1 MDRMVHTAMNSIRN
15 IYDIR
20 FATSQNLANMSV
32 PGYRREMLNEGG
44 SGFLLSDGDVSPRA
58 FALELGANRFS
69 AEQGAIM
76 PSDLATDIALVNDAY
91 FVIDPGAG
99 GLALS
104 RRGDLKT
111 NADGQLVDGGGNLV
125 MSSAL
130 QPLAIPAFRE
140 IQITQ
145 IGEILV
151 NPLEAEAGQ
160 FVSAGFVA
168 TTTPKA
174 EMMKG
179 LDGHIRY
186 ADGTAITPDQGGRIM
201 QNALESSNV
210 NPVEELVF
218 SMEMQRQFE
227 INMKLILAT
236 KELDEGSSQLLRLPN
251 E

>member
-1 MDRMVHTAMNSIRN
+1 MDRMVHTALNSIRN

-20 FATSQNLANMSV
+20 FTTSQNLANMAV
-32 PGYRREMLNEGG
+32 PGYRREMMNEGG
-44 SGFLLSDGDVSPRA
+44 SGFLLKDGEVSPRA
-58 FALELGANRFS
+58 FALEMGANQFS
-69 AEQGAIM
+69 QEQGTIM
-76 PSDLATDIALVNDAY
+76 PSDLATDLALVNDAY

-111 NADGQLVDGGGNLV
+111 NSEGQLVDGAGNLV

-130 QPLAIPAFRE
+130 QPIAVPAFRE

-160 FVSAGFVA
+160 FVSAGFIA
-168 TTTPKA
+168 TTSPRG
-174 EMMKG
+174 EMMKS

-186 ADGTAITPDQGGRIM
+186 SDGTAIAPDQAGKIM

-236 KELDEGSSQLLRLPN
+236 KDLDEGGAQLLRLPN